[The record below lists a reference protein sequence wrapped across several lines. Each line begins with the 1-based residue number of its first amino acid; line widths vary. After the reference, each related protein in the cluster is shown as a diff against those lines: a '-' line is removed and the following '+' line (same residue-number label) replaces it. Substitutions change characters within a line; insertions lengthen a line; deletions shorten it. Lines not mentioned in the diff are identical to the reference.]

1 MIKISNI
8 KLITNEEIK
17 ELRTQSE
24 GCNDEKLVHKLHESY
39 NALKII
45 ITDLKRENDRFKN
58 LDTEYEKLM
67 KRYKQLDNQLNVAVN
82 EINELKRENIKLKR

>member
-1 MIKISNI
+1 MIKIS
-8 KLITNEEIK
+8 KVELITNEEINK
-17 ELRTQSE
+17 LRTQCE

-58 LDTEYEKLM
+58 LDIEYERMMNK
-67 KRYKQLDNQLNVAVN
+67 YKQIDTQLNIAIN
-82 EINELKRENIKLKR
+82 EINELKRQNIKLKR